1 MKKTN
6 YAFWKVVD
14 FKFEEAVEKT
24 KEALKKE
31 GFGVLADLD
40 FKAVLKERLDV
51 DFKPYRVLAACNP
64 QNAFKALQA
73 EEQLGLLLPCNV
85 IIYVNSNGETIVA
98 AIDSVANMG
107 TVNNDTVR
115 EVAETIQSKL
125 KNVIT
130 NM

>member
-40 FKAVLKERLDV
+40 FKAVLKEKLDV

-64 QNAFKALQA
+64 PNAFKALQA

-130 NM
+130 NL